1 MYNYVID
8 LGIDDLLIK
17 DDFYEIHC
25 EKNEIYK
32 VKKKLEIK
40 IKNFISTKIEWIPI
54 NLVIAKKDE
63 KQNLYDFIN
72 SLEDNEDVQNV
83 YTNLKFTD

>member
-1 MYNYVID
+1 M
-8 LGIDDLLIK
+8 
-17 DDFYEIHC
+17 
-25 EKNEIYK
+25 
-32 VKKKLEIK
+32 EIK

-54 NLVIAKKDE
+54 NFVIPLEYE
-63 KQNLYDFIN
+63 KQNLFDFIN

>member
-1 MYNYVID
+1 MKFIVKKMKFIM
-8 LGIDDLLIK
+8 L
-17 DDFYEIHC
+17 
-25 EKNEIYK
+25 
-32 VKKKLEIK
+32 KKKLEIK

-54 NLVIAKKDE
+54 NLVVPMEDE

>member
-1 MYNYVID
+1 MNFIVKKMKFIM
-8 LGIDDLLIK
+8 L
-17 DDFYEIHC
+17 
-25 EKNEIYK
+25 
-32 VKKKLEIK
+32 KKKLEIK

-54 NLVIAKKDE
+54 NLVIPKEDE

>member
-1 MYNYVID
+1 M
-8 LGIDDLLIK
+8 
-17 DDFYEIHC
+17 
-25 EKNEIYK
+25 
-32 VKKKLEIK
+32 EIK

-54 NLVIAKKDE
+54 NLVITKEDE
-63 KQNLYDFIN
+63 KQNLFDFIN

>member
-1 MYNYVID
+1 M
-8 LGIDDLLIK
+8 
-17 DDFYEIHC
+17 
-25 EKNEIYK
+25 
-32 VKKKLEIK
+32 EIK
-40 IKNFISTKIEWIPI
+40 IENFISTKIEWIPI